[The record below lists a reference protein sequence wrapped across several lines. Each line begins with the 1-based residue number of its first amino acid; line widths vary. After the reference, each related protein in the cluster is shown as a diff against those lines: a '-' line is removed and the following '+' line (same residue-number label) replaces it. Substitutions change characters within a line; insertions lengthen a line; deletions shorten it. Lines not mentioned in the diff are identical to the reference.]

1 MRTAYMDEI
10 RKKLAVFAESTK
22 NHFDMD
28 FNSKLKHSI
37 VELDNIEEYD
47 ITFNY
52 INKETPQVRQ
62 VYTISRVALENRF
75 VERFGTKFR
84 GIENTTD
91 LVKKEADAMMAKMQ
105 QDKAQ
110 PDKADT
116 KMVH

>member
-47 ITFNY
+47 ITFTTSTRRLPRSGRH
-52 INKETPQVRQ
+52 IQSAGLPWKT
-62 VYTISRVALENRF
+62 AL
-75 VERFGTKFR
+75 
-84 GIENTTD
+84 
-91 LVKKEADAMMAKMQ
+91 
-105 QDKAQ
+105 
-110 PDKADT
+110 
-116 KMVH
+116 